1 MAKKNGHRSPDEKW
15 VWQGGGCL
23 QGEFAAGTDRPCDE
37 EYLNTETGEQAIL
50 STTEAAHEAMPEN
63 VACIR
68 DLAKRPGVT
77 LYARGWLR
85 EDYDAEEEGW

>member
-50 STTEAAHEAMPEN
+50 STTEPCRKTSRASATSPNAPE
-63 VACIR
+63 
-68 DLAKRPGVT
+68 
-77 LYARGWLR
+77 
-85 EDYDAEEEGW
+85 